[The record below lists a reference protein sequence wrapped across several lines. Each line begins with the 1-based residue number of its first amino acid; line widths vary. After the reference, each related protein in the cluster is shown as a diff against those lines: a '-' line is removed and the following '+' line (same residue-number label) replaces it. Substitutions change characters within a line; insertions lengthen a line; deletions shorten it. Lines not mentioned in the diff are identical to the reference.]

1 MQLKMKSVANKN
13 KTIQHRDDLEDDD
26 NDNEELILK
35 QDESINYWTYAGH
48 HDLEEAGSPAKD
60 EKEEKLIAKPK

>member
-1 MQLKMKSVANKN
+1 MKSVANKN

-35 QDESINYWTYAGH
+35 QDESINY
-48 HDLEEAGSPAKD
+48 
-60 EKEEKLIAKPK
+60 